1 MNGIP
6 QNGFPDLTILTVT
19 PVVAALLL
27 AGFDSSRRGA
37 ARIVALGSSFVTL
50 AHALCLWSRFKPD
63 VADLQFVEKHAWIS
77 SLGVDYFLGADG
89 LSLLMIL
96 LTAIVIPGAIAAA
109 WKIETRAPLYFSLML
124 FLQAGLFGAFTAQ
137 SFFHWFLFWEL
148 ALIPAFFLIKLWGG
162 MGRGPAAMQ
171 FFIYTMVGSV
181 ALLLGFL
188 GLYQITGKFNF
199 PDLAEIARKGEL
211 AAMINV
217 NPILPSLKNEDAVAM
232 VLFWCVFLGLAVKVP
247 LMPLHGW
254 LPATYSEAPTSTTM
268 VLTGLMSKM
277 GVYGFLRLLLPIF
290 PAQMRAVLDALL
302 ILAIITIVLGA
313 LAAFGQRD
321 LKRILAYSS
330 ISHLGYCLLGIF
342 AASAAAGSANA
353 AVEKAAALNG
363 VLLQMFG
370 HGITA
375 ATLFFLVGHLEDGK
389 NERRGID
396 DFGGLRQAAPILA
409 GLMGIALF
417 ASLGLPGLN
426 GFPAEFLI
434 FKGVFPLAKWAAAL
448 AAIGLFVTATYILR
462 IIHQVFNGP
471 LCDGRAPV
479 ADLKFA
485 ERIVVVSAVFIM
497 FALGFFPQVLIRF
510 FNTTVAR
517 LVEGLG

>member
-1 MNGIP
+1 MSS
-6 QNGFPDLTILTVT
+6 FHDLTILTVT
-19 PVVAALLL
+19 PLIAALLL
-27 AGFDSSRRGA
+27 AGMDFSRRGA
-37 ARIVALGSSFVTL
+37 ARAVALTSSFITL
-50 AHALCLWSRFKPD
+50 AHALCLWSRFNPG
-63 VADLQFVEKHAWIS
+63 VADLQFVEKHAWIP

-96 LTAIVIPGAIAAA
+96 LTALVVPGAIVAA
-109 WKIETRAPLYFSLML
+109 WKIETRAPLYYALML
-124 FLQAGLFGAFTAQ
+124 FLQAGLIGTFTAQ
-137 SFFHWFLFWEL
+137 NFVHWFLFWEL

-162 MGRGPAAMQ
+162 PGRGPAAMQ
-171 FFIYTMVGSV
+171 FFTYTMVGSV

-188 GLYQITGKFNF
+188 GLYQVTGKFNF
-199 PDLAEIARKGEL
+199 PDLAEIARTGQL
-211 AAMINV
+211 TAMINV
-217 NPILPSLKNEDAVAM
+217 NPILPSLKNDDAVAM
-232 VLFWCVFLGLAVKVP
+232 ALFWCVFLGLAVKVP

-254 LPATYSEAPTSTTM
+254 LPPTYSEAPTSTAM

-290 PAQMRAVLDALL
+290 PAQIRAVLDLL
-302 ILAIITIVLGA
+302 LVLTIITIVLGA

-321 LKRILAYSS
+321 LKRVLGYSS

-342 AASAAAGSANA
+342 AVVATKDGPDLAN
-353 AVEKAAALNG
+353 ERAAALNG

-375 ATLFFLVGHLEDGK
+375 ATLFFLVGHLEDRNKGH
-389 NERRGID
+389 RMID

-434 FKGVFPLAKWAAAL
+434 FKGVFSLSKWAAAI

-471 LCDGRAPV
+471 LCDGRPPV
-479 ADLKFA
+479 SDLGFA
-485 ERIVVVSAVFIM
+485 ERVVVVPAVLVM
-497 FALGFFPQVLIRF
+497 FALGFFPQVLIGL
-510 FNTTVAR
+510 FNVTVAR
-517 LVEGLG
+517 LVEGLS

>member
-1 MNGIP
+1 
-6 QNGFPDLTILTVT
+6 
-19 PVVAALLL
+19 
-27 AGFDSSRRGA
+27 
-37 ARIVALGSSFVTL
+37 
-50 AHALCLWSRFKPD
+50 
-63 VADLQFVEKHAWIS
+63 
-77 SLGVDYFLGADG
+77 
-89 LSLLMIL
+89 
-96 LTAIVIPGAIAAA
+96 
-109 WKIETRAPLYFSLML
+109 
-124 FLQAGLFGAFTAQ
+124 
-137 SFFHWFLFWEL
+137 
-148 ALIPAFFLIKLWGG
+148 
-162 MGRGPAAMQ
+162 
-171 FFIYTMVGSV
+171 MVGSV

-188 GLYQITGKFNF
+188 GLYQITNTFNF
-199 PDLAEIARKGEL
+199 SELAELARNGQL
-211 AAMINV
+211 TAMINV
-217 NPILPSLKNEDAVAM
+217 NPILPSLKNDEAVAM
-232 VLFWCVFLGLAVKVP
+232 ALFWCVFLGLAVKVP

-254 LPATYSEAPTSTTM
+254 LPLTYSEAPTSTTM

-290 PAQMRAVLDALL
+290 PAQMRAALDILL
-302 ILAIITIVLGA
+302 WLAIITIVLGA

-342 AASAAAGSANA
+342 AAAVASDRANFA
-353 AVEKAAALNG
+353 IEKSAALNG

-375 ATLFFLVGHLEDGK
+375 ATLFFLAGYLEDK
-389 NERRGID
+389 NQGRRTVD

-471 LCDGRAPV
+471 LSDGRAPV
-479 ADLKFA
+479 TDLSFG
-485 ERIVVVSAVFIM
+485 ERIIVIPAVLVM
-497 FALGFFPQVLIRF
+497 FGLGIFPQVLIGF

-517 LVEGLG
+517 LVEGLS

>member
-1 MNGIP
+1 
-6 QNGFPDLTILTVT
+6 
-19 PVVAALLL
+19 
-27 AGFDSSRRGA
+27 
-37 ARIVALGSSFVTL
+37 
-50 AHALCLWSRFKPD
+50 LWSRFDPG
-63 VADLQFVEKHAWIS
+63 VAELQFVEKHSWIP

-96 LTAIVIPGAIAAA
+96 LTALVVPGAILAA
-109 WKIETRAPLYFSLML
+109 WKTETRVPLYFSLML
-124 FLQAGLFGAFTAQ
+124 FLQAGLIGTFTAQ
-137 SFFHWFLFWEL
+137 NFFHWFTFWEL

-162 MGRGPAAMQ
+162 AGRGPAAMQ
-171 FFIYTMVGSV
+171 FFTYTMIGSV

-188 GLYQITGKFNF
+188 GLYQITNTFNF
-199 PDLAEIARKGEL
+199 SELAEIARKGQL
-211 AAMINV
+211 TAMINV
-217 NPILPSLKNEDAVAM
+217 NPILPSLKNDDAVAM

-254 LPATYSEAPTSTTM
+254 LPAAYSEAPTSTAM

-290 PAQMRAVLDALL
+290 PTQMRAVLDLL
-302 ILAIITIVLGA
+302 LVLAIITIVLGA

-321 LKRILAYSS
+321 LKRVLGYSS

-342 AASAAAGSANA
+342 AVA
-353 AVEKAAALNG
+353 AVGESGNLANEKAAALNG

-375 ATLFFLVGHLEDGK
+375 ATLFFLVGYLEDRNKG
-389 NERRGID
+389 RRGIE
-396 DFGGLRQAAPILA
+396 DFGGLRQGAPILA
-409 GLMGIALF
+409 GFMGIALF

-448 AAIGLFVTATYILR
+448 AAIGLLVTATYILR

-471 LCDGRAPV
+471 LSDGRAPV
-479 ADLKFA
+479 RDLQFA
-485 ERIVVVSAVFIM
+485 ERIVVIPAVLLM
-497 FALGFFPQVLIRF
+497 FAFGFFPQVLIGL
-510 FNTTVAR
+510 FNVTVVR
-517 LVEGLG
+517 LVEGLS

>member
-1 MNGIP
+1 M
-6 QNGFPDLTILTVT
+6 NGFPDLTILTVT
-19 PVVAALLL
+19 PVIAALLL
-27 AGFDSSRRGA
+27 AGLDFSRRGS
-37 ARIVALGSSFVTL
+37 ARAIALTSSLVTL
-50 AHALCLWSRFKPD
+50 AHALCLWSRFNPGS
-63 VADLQFVEKHAWIS
+63 AELQFVERHAWIPA
-77 SLGVDYFLGADG
+77 LGVDYFLGADG

-96 LTAIVIPGAIAAA
+96 LTALVIPGAIIAA
-109 WKIETRAPLYFSLML
+109 WRTETRAPLYFSLML
-124 FLQAGLFGAFTAQ
+124 FLQAGLIGTFTAQ
-137 SFFHWFLFWEL
+137 NFFHWFLFWEL

-162 MGRGPAAMQ
+162 AGRGPAAMQ
-171 FFIYTMVGSV
+171 FFTYTMFGSV

-188 GLYQITGKFNF
+188 GLYQITNTFNF
-199 PDLAEIARKGEL
+199 SELAEIARKGEL
-211 AAMINV
+211 TALINV
-217 NPILPSLKNEDAVAM
+217 NPILPSLKNDDAVAM

-254 LPATYSEAPTSTTM
+254 LPSAYSEAPTSTAM

-290 PAQMRAVLDALL
+290 PAQMRAVLDVLL
-302 ILAIITIVLGA
+302 ALAIITIVLGA

-321 LKRILAYSS
+321 LKRMLGYSS

-342 AASAAAGSANA
+342 AAAAAGGTGNLAN
-353 AVEKAAALNG
+353 EKAAALNG

-375 ATLFFLVGHLEDGK
+375 ATLFFLVSYLEDRNKG
-389 NERRGID
+389 RRAID
-396 DFGGLRQAAPILA
+396 DFGGLRQAAPMLA
-409 GLMGIALF
+409 GFMGVALF

-448 AAIGLFVTATYILR
+448 AAIGLLVTATYILR

-471 LCDGRAPV
+471 LSDGRPPV
-479 ADLKFA
+479 EDLRFG
-485 ERIVVVSAVFIM
+485 ERIIVIPAVLLM
-497 FALGFFPQVLIRF
+497 FAFGFFPQVLIGF
-510 FNTTVAR
+510 FNMTVMR
-517 LVEGLG
+517 LVEGLS

>member
-1 MNGIP
+1 M
-6 QNGFPDLTILTVT
+6 NGFPDLTILTAT

-27 AGFDSSRRGA
+27 AGLDFSRRGA
-37 ARIVALGSSFVTL
+37 ARVLALVSSLITL
-50 AHALCLWSRFKPD
+50 SHALCLWSRFNPGI
-63 VADLQFVEKHAWIS
+63 ADLQFVEKHAWIS

-96 LTAIVIPGAIAAA
+96 LTALVVPAAIIAA
-109 WKIETRAPLYFSLML
+109 WKIETRAPLYFSLLL
-124 FLQAGLFGAFTAQ
+124 FLQAGLIGTFTAQ
-137 SFFHWFLFWEL
+137 NFFHWFLFWEL

-162 MGRGPAAMQ
+162 PGRGPAAMQ

-188 GLYQITGKFNF
+188 GLYQITGTFNF
-199 PDLAEIARKGEL
+199 SELAELARSGQL
-211 AAMINV
+211 TAMINV
-217 NPILPSLKNEDAVAM
+217 NPILPSLRNEGAVLT

-254 LPATYSEAPTSTTM
+254 LPPAYSEAPTSTAM

-290 PAQMRAVLDALL
+290 PAQIRASLDLL
-302 ILAIITIVLGA
+302 LALAIITIVLGA

-321 LKRILAYSS
+321 LKRVLAYSS

-342 AASAAAGSANA
+342 AVAATNNSANA
-353 AVEKAAALNG
+353 ALEKSAALNG

-375 ATLFFLVGHLEDGK
+375 ATLFFLVGYLEDRNKGH
-389 NERRGID
+389 RTID

-448 AAIGLFVTATYILR
+448 AAIGLLVTATYILR
-462 IIHQVFNGP
+462 IIHHVFNGP
-471 LCDGRAPV
+471 LSDARAPV
-479 ADLKFA
+479 ADLQFA
-485 ERIVVVSAVFIM
+485 QRIVVIPAVLLM
-497 FALGFFPQVLIRF
+497 FAFGFFPQVLIGF
-510 FNTTVAR
+510 FNTTIAR
-517 LVEGLG
+517 LVEGLS

>member
-1 MNGIP
+1 MK
-6 QNGFPDLTILTVT
+6 GFPDLTILTLT
-19 PVVAALLL
+19 PVIAALLL
-27 AGFDSSRRGA
+27 AGLDFSRRGS
-37 ARIVALGSSFVTL
+37 ARAIALASSFITL
-50 AHALCLWSRFKPD
+50 AHALCLWSRFDPG
-63 VADLQFVEKHAWIS
+63 VADLQFVESHAWIP
-77 SLGVDYFLGADG
+77 SLGVKYFLGADG

-96 LTAIVIPGAIAAA
+96 LTALIVPAAIAAA
-109 WKIETRAPLYFSLML
+109 WKVEMRSPLYFSLML
-124 FLQAGLFGAFTAQ
+124 FLQAGLIGTFTAQ
-137 SFFHWFLFWEL
+137 NFFHWFVFWEL

-162 MGRGPAAMQ
+162 PGRGPAAMQ
-171 FFIYTMVGSV
+171 FFTYTMVGSI

-188 GLYQITGKFNF
+188 GLYQITNTFDFSK
-199 PDLAEIARKGEL
+199 LAELARDGQL

-217 NPILPSLKNEDAVAM
+217 NPILPSLRNEGAVMM

-254 LPATYSEAPTSTTM
+254 LPSTYSEAPTSTTM

-290 PAQMRAVLDALL
+290 PAQIRAALDLLL
-302 ILAIITIVLGA
+302 ILAIVTIVLGA

-342 AASAAAGSANA
+342 AVA
-353 AVEKAAALNG
+353 AVNDTANLANEKAAALNG

-375 ATLFFLVGHLEDGK
+375 ATLFYLVGYLEDRNKG
-389 NERRGID
+389 RRAID

-409 GLMGIALF
+409 GFMGIALF

-434 FKGVFPLAKWAAAL
+434 FKGVFPLAKWAAAV

-462 IIHQVFNGP
+462 IIHHVFNGP
-471 LCDGRAPV
+471 LSDGRPPV
-479 ADLKFA
+479 TDLSFS
-485 ERIVVVSAVFIM
+485 ERIIVIPAVLVM
-497 FALGFFPQVLIRF
+497 FGLGFFPQVLIGF
-510 FNTTVAR
+510 YNVTVTR
-517 LVEGLG
+517 LVEGLS

>member
-1 MNGIP
+1 M
-6 QNGFPDLTILTVT
+6 NGFPDLTILTLT
-19 PVVAALLL
+19 PLVAALLL
-27 AGFDSSRRGA
+27 AGLDFSRRGS
-37 ARIVALGSSFVTL
+37 ARAVALVSSLITL
-50 AHALCLWSRFKPD
+50 AHALCLWSRFNPGSGE
-63 VADLQFVEKHAWIS
+63 LQFVERHAWIP
-77 SLGVDYFLGADG
+77 SLGVQYFLGADG

-96 LTAIVIPGAIAAA
+96 LTALVVPAAIGAA
-109 WKIETRAPLYFSLML
+109 WKIQTRVPLYFSLML
-124 FLQAGLFGAFTAQ
+124 FLQAGLIGTFTAQ
-137 SFFHWFLFWEL
+137 NFFHWFLFWEL

-162 MGRGPAAMQ
+162 PGRGPAAMQ
-171 FFIYTMVGSV
+171 FFTYTMVGSV

-188 GLYQITGKFNF
+188 GLYQITNTFNF
-199 PDLAEIARKGEL
+199 SELAELARNGQL
-211 AAMINV
+211 AAMITI
-217 NPILPSLKNEDAVAM
+217 NPMLPSLKNPEAVTT

-254 LPATYSEAPTSTTM
+254 LPSTYSEAPTSTAM
-268 VLTGLMSKM
+268 ILTGLMSKM

-290 PAQMRAVLDALL
+290 PAQIRAALDILL
-302 ILAIITIVLGA
+302 LLAIITIVLSA

-321 LKRILAYSS
+321 LKRVLAYSS

-342 AASAAAGSANA
+342 AAAATSDTGNLAT
-353 AVEKAAALNG
+353 EKTAALNG

-370 HGITA
+370 HGVTA
-375 ATLFFLVGHLEDGK
+375 ATLFYLVGHLE
-389 NERRGID
+389 ERNKGRRAID

-462 IIHQVFNGP
+462 IIHHVFNGP
-471 LCDGRAPV
+471 LSDGRPPV
-479 ADLKFA
+479 GDLEFGQ
-485 ERIVVVSAVFIM
+485 RIVVIPAVVMM
-497 FALGFFPQVLIRF
+497 FALGFFPQILIGF
-510 FNTTVAR
+510 FNVTVAR
-517 LVEGLG
+517 LVEGLS

>member
-1 MNGIP
+1 MS
-6 QNGFPDLTILTVT
+6 GFPDLTILTLT
-19 PVVAALLL
+19 PVVTALLL
-27 AGFDSSRRGA
+27 AGLDFSRRGS
-37 ARIVALGSSFVTL
+37 ARVIALVSSFVTL
-50 AHALCLWSRFKPD
+50 AHALCLWSRFDPG
-63 VADLQFVEKHAWIS
+63 VAELQFVERHAWIP
-77 SLGVDYFLGADG
+77 SLGVDYLLGADG

-96 LTAIVIPGAIAAA
+96 LTALIVPGAIAAA

-124 FLQAGLFGAFTAQ
+124 FLQAGLIGTFTAQ
-137 SFFHWFLFWEL
+137 NFVHWFVFWEL

-162 MGRGPAAMQ
+162 LGRGPAATQ
-171 FFIYTMVGSV
+171 FFTYTMVGSV

-199 PDLAEIARKGEL
+199 SELAELVRDGKL

-217 NPILPSLKNEDAVAM
+217 NPILPSLRNEGAVMM

-254 LPATYSEAPTSTTM
+254 LPSTYSEAPTSTAM

-290 PAQMRAVLDALL
+290 PAQIRATLDVLL
-302 ILAIITIVLGA
+302 ILAIVTIVLGA

-321 LKRILAYSS
+321 LKRVLAYSS

-342 AASAAAGSANA
+342 AVA
-353 AVEKAAALNG
+353 AVNDTALANEKAAALNG

-375 ATLFFLVGHLEDGK
+375 ATLFYLVGYLE
-389 NERRGID
+389 ERNKGRRTID
-396 DFGGLRQAAPILA
+396 DFGGLRQAAPVLA
-409 GLMGIALF
+409 GFMGIALF

-434 FKGVFPLAKWAAAL
+434 FKGVFPLAKWAAAI
-448 AAIGLFVTATYILR
+448 AAVGLFVTATYILR
-462 IIHQVFNGP
+462 IVHYVFNGP
-471 LCDGRAPV
+471 LSDGRAPV
-479 ADLKFA
+479 SDLGFC
-485 ERIVVVSAVFIM
+485 ERVIVIPAVFVM
-497 FALGFFPQVLIRF
+497 FALGFFPQVLIGF
-510 FNTTVAR
+510 YNVTVTR
-517 LVEGLG
+517 LVEGLS